1 VDEASLELLAGR
13 YGYAAHDVLALLEER
28 PELGRR
34 IVPELPDLLVE
45 APFAARNEQAQSVAD
60 VLLRRTRLGILAAPA
75 LTAPDSEPARAVAE
89 ALGAELGWDSA
100 RVDRELEA
108 WHEVARAER
117 VDVNAEPVPV
127 P

>member
-1 VDEASLELLAGR
+1 
-13 YGYAAHDVLALLEER
+13 VLALVEER

-34 IVPELPDLLVE
+34 IVPDLPDLLAE

-89 ALGAELGWDSA
+89 ALGAELGWDDA
-100 RVDRELEA
+100 RVGRELEA
-108 WHEVARAER
+108 WREVARAER
-117 VDVNAEPVPV
+117 VDVNAEPVAV
-127 P
+127 S